1 MARTTGSRSSAELIV
16 ITYPAPVQ
24 SPISFRSSSVGTNPL
39 GSAVLSIARPA
50 GVQSGDLLLATVDVR
65 QTTVATPAGWTLL
78 AQDTFSAVAL
88 TKATYWRV
96 ATGSEPATYTFAL
109 GSARGA
115 SGAIVAY
122 SGVDPSNPIDDSQA
136 QQNAN
141 GTTITAPSVSASSP
155 GGMLVALYGVT
166 VVTSIGQPAGMTE
179 RGEVSNSI
187 FAKATTTEVSDQAL
201 VASGLTGARTA
212 SHGGESPRANIGRLV
227 VLRPAP

>member
-1 MARTTGSRSSAELIV
+1 M
-16 ITYPAPVQ
+16 
-24 SPISFRSSSVGTNPL
+24 
-39 GSAVLSIARPA
+39 
-50 GVQSGDLLLATVDVR
+50 
-65 QTTVATPAGWTLL
+65 
-78 AQDTFSAVAL
+78 
-88 TKATYWRV
+88 

-141 GTTITAPSVSASSP
+141 GTTITAPSVSASTS

-212 SHGGESPRANIGRLV
+212 SHGGGEPAGPTSDGWWCSALRRRTQKQAVEHRSKRGGRRPSPDLERPRLSWAAV
-227 VLRPAP
+227 PPMSCLA